1 MDEVVNVGVPLF
13 QIRTTSKF
21 LVFSVVLLELIFV
34 SYHMFTVSGTR
45 GHFWRLQVYGGR
57 TDKVPQTLQLLPLKI
72 QSFFLKLSSLEE
84 ISVNSTVQ
92 YTVRLFLLSETSTY
106 IQYSTEQNRY
116 FYLSVMYFINNPQL
130 NCLLKDCVHMHCISV
145 GKCDIG
151 FMWIYRNLNIMK

>member
-72 QSFFLKLSSLEE
+72 QSFF
-84 ISVNSTVQ
+84 
-92 YTVRLFLLSETSTY
+92 
-106 IQYSTEQNRY
+106 
-116 FYLSVMYFINNPQL
+116 
-130 NCLLKDCVHMHCISV
+130 
-145 GKCDIG
+145 
-151 FMWIYRNLNIMK
+151 